1 MLLRGHQSSSMEST
15 QSLSNIKRN
24 QTIAAVTIVTSFVVT
39 SIVAIVLARRSGSG
53 AETAAG
59 NGALYVRICVEK
71 CLRIELFA

>member
-1 MLLRGHQSSSMEST
+1 MEST

-39 SIVAIVLARRSGSG
+39 SIVAVVLARRSRSG

-59 NGALYVRICVEK
+59 NGALYVHISVEK
-71 CLRIELFA
+71 ITY